1 MDLFH
6 AYLLYPILN
15 GKMTLVGCQQIIIE
29 NDNPKLKF
37 KPGLTGLGHLK
48 SPNSNRD
55 LNIFDEYY
63 IINQSFLLDLEIIL
77 KSILKI

>member
-1 MDLFH
+1 MFKNIL
-6 AYLLYPILN
+6 LLYPILN
-15 GKMTLVGCQQIIIE
+15 GKMTFVGCQQIIVE

-55 LNIFDEYY
+55 LNIF
-63 IINQSFLLDLEIIL
+63 IVLEDKLIFA
-77 KSILKI
+77 